1 MQPEDFRPEDLFAQ
15 IQGLVETVDAERQMR
30 ERAETADRAKS
41 DLLAVVSH
49 DLRTPMGAVITM
61 SELLLNGTLDTTQR
75 RYAETL
81 QQSARSL
88 LTVLNDI
95 LDYSKLEAGRF
106 ELDCAVF
113 DLHELV
119 KSVGSEL
126 RARTREKGLLGAVNV
141 GMSCPRFVKG
151 DAVRLRQ
158 VLTNLTDNA
167 VKFTPRGSVHLHA
180 NAGDANGKLGLRFDV
195 TDTGIGFGEFQKQRL
210 FQPYAQVDR
219 TNASQGTGL
228 SLSISRRLVELMG
241 GEIGCES
248 APGQGSL
255 FWFTIPTERADT
267 IPSKDVPAS
276 GTLVGHVLVVEDN
289 AVSRMLIGAYL
300 EEFGLTYDLVGDGST
315 GQARLAARNY
325 DLVLMDIMMPELDG
339 VESTKRIRKLGGD
352 AAEVPIV
359 AVTAHAMKGD
369 REDYLAAGMDG
380 YVSKP
385 IRGRDLFAA
394 LKSYLSD
401 DDSEDA
407 DVLVDEPLVA
417 IR

>member
-30 ERAETADRAKS
+30 ERAEAADRAKS

-49 DLRTPMGAVITM
+49 ELRTPMGAVISL

-75 RYAETL
+75 RYADTL

-106 ELDCAVF
+106 ELDCAVS

-126 RARTREKGLLGAVNV
+126 QARTRKKGLLGAVNV

-167 VKFTPRGSVHLHA
+167 VKFTQRGSVHLHA
-180 NAGDANGKLGLRFDV
+180 NAGEANGKLRLRFDV

-219 TNASQGTGL
+219 TNAGQGTGL
-228 SLSISRRLVELMG
+228 GLSISRRLVELMG

-255 FWFTIPTERADT
+255 FWFTIPIERADI

-289 AVSRMLIGAYL
+289 AVNRMLIGAYL
-300 EEFGLTYDLVGDGST
+300 EEFGLTYDVVGDGST
-315 GQARLAARNY
+315 ALARLAARNY

-369 REDYLAAGMDG
+369 REDYLAAGMDS

-394 LKSYLSD
+394 LKPYLAD
-401 DDSEDA
+401 DDGEDA
-407 DVLVDEPLVA
+407 DTLADEPLVA